1 MAIVIDIYSII
12 ILDRAIL
19 ILHSIHMFIIKLEIP
34 SILVVAY
41 TQGIMD
47 IFTHNVRVMQLI
59 LELPAIMFI
68 LNIILERRLVS
79 QMGALMA
86 MLA

>member
-1 MAIVIDIYSII
+1 
-12 ILDRAIL
+12 
-19 ILHSIHMFIIKLEIP
+19 MFIIKLEIP